1 MICKRG
7 GNLLPLFCIFRK
19 NDSRYQF
26 LSQAFEFGLLSLG
39 F

>member
-7 GNLLPLFCIFRK
+7 GNLLPLFCIRRK
-19 NDSRYQF
+19 NDSQYQF
-26 LSQAFEFGLLSLG
+26 LSRAFEFGLLSAG